1 MSSRRGREPT
11 WEHFPRS
18 PFWGALRPP
27 YRGRSVPLCCR
38 GVPVRGR
45 WMGTQGGEC
54 QGQVGPCVGVQ
65 GSLIFPVRWRTPP
78 SGHLPSPKRNRR
90 CLGALPG
97 GGRALARE
105 TSDAELF
112 EGGTLFIDCLCGS
125 EVGLASG
132 FYRSLGL
139 GRGRRADPE
148 LGVETSAEE
157 ILWSRSRTPALLCHQ
172 CSEVAPRWTA
182 GGVCHSHQCLL
193 HPQTHS
199 RRVARSHRPQRARCP
214 RQPPS
219 SPARPPAPA
228 PASSCSGV
236 QWPR

>member
-1 MSSRRGREPT
+1 MCGSAGFSDLPGRVENASERPPPLPQKEPALSRRP
-11 WEHFPRS
+11 PR
-18 PFWGALRPP
+18 W
-27 YRGRSVPLCCR
+27 
-38 GVPVRGR
+38 
-45 WMGTQGGEC
+45 
-54 QGQVGPCVGVQ
+54 
-65 GSLIFPVRWRTPP
+65 
-78 SGHLPSPKRNRR
+78 
-90 CLGALPG
+90 

-157 ILWSRSRTPALLCHQ
+157 TLWSRSRTPALLCHQ

-199 RRVARSHRPQRARCP
+199 RRVARSHRLQRARCP

-219 SPARPPAPA
+219 SPARPGPCPRVLLLWGPVAPLSPQTAA
-228 PASSCSGV
+228 PGRHRGASPPGVKGAAGPSGLR
-236 QWPR
+236 QTGLLWMNANESARR